1 MNQITRQL
9 LYILLAVFLSAC
21 SSNKPNLSQYKNLD
35 ICNDTPRDSTMTL
48 SHQLSDFSEQMLQ
61 KTGVYLLEDG
71 VVSLVAR
78 AWATESAEKSID
90 VQYFIFSADNVGLI
104 AIDHLLRA
112 AQRGVKVRILVDDI
126 TLKADADY
134 LLAIDSHPNL
144 SIKIYN
150 PNINLGKTL
159 PKKLSTLATDFRGA
173 NQRMHNK
180 SVIVDGRLVI
190 TGGRNIA
197 DEYFDYD
204 HKYNFRDRDV
214 LLLGSIAGI
223 VQSSFDEFWNDP
235 LSKTVTRL
243 VKTTK
248 SSMKDSVRIQLL
260 HQYACDPKH
269 FLPELRE
276 RIKRV
281 STKFETIHAS
291 DDFQWIDTDSV
302 SYISDIPGKSERTRG
317 LSGGG
322 ISTDA
327 LIHLVKNA
335 RTSVTIQTP
344 YLVTTE
350 LGQNLFRNAVKR
362 GVEVK
367 IITNSLAATDNLEA
381 FSGYQRDRHILLE
394 AGVQIFEFRPDAAV
408 RLEKMSKAMD
418 TRLHRAPVFGLHAK
432 SMVVDGEIAV
442 IGTFNLDP
450 RSANLNTECITV
462 IHSDFVA
469 SRLQKV
475 MDEECKPENAWAV
488 TLDSNPDTKAGYLKR
503 LRVWIRR
510 FIPKEI
516 L

>member
-1 MNQITRQL
+1 MNRVTKQL
-9 LYILLAVFLSAC
+9 PYFLLAIILSAC
-21 SSNKPNLSQYKNLD
+21 SSNKPNLSQYRD
-35 ICNDTPRDSTMTL
+35 MDVCADTPRDSTMTL
-48 SHQLSDFSEQMLQ
+48 SYQLSDFSEQLLQ
-61 KTGVYLLEDG
+61 KTGVYLLDDG
-71 VVSLVAR
+71 IVSLVAR

-104 AIDHLLRA
+104 AVDHLLRA

-134 LLAIDSHPNL
+134 LLAVDSHPNL

-180 SVIVDGRLVI
+180 SVVVDGLLVI

-197 DEYFDYD
+197 DEYFDYN

-214 LLLGSIAGI
+214 LLLGSIAGT
-223 VQSSFDEFWNDP
+223 VQSSFNKFWNDP

-243 VKTTK
+243 VKSTK
-248 SSMKDSVRIQLL
+248 SGIKDSVRIELL

-269 FLPELRE
+269 FLPELRK

-281 STKFETIHAS
+281 PNKFESIHAS
-291 DDFQWIDTDSV
+291 DDFQWVDSDSV
-302 SYISDIPGKSERTRG
+302 SYISDVPGKSERTSG
-317 LSGGG
+317 LLGGG

-327 LIHLVKNA
+327 LINLVRKA
-335 RTSVTIQTP
+335 KTSVTIQTP

-350 LGQNLFRNAVKR
+350 LGQNLFRDAVNR

-367 IITNSLAATDNLEA
+367 IITNSLAATDNLGA

-394 AGVQIFEFRPDAAV
+394 AGVKIFEFRPDAAV
-408 RLEKMSKAMD
+408 RLKKMSKAMD

-432 SMVVDGEIAV
+432 SMVVDGEIAI

-462 IHSDFVA
+462 IHSDIIA

-475 MDEECKPENAWAV
+475 MDEECEPENAWAV
-488 TLDSNPDTKAGYLKR
+488 TLESHADAKAGFIKR
-503 LRVWIRR
+503 FRVWIRR
-510 FIPKEI
+510 IIPKEI